1 MKFIENQEK
10 LDYRSIFANRI
21 LKLIYEK
28 HSGDLDK
35 AIIEAEPFFKD
46 FEEIIRNIYE
56 LINSEIPLYHYYE
69 LLKYGFENFDI
80 TEEEYQKDLE
90 ITKKACK
97 LYYDKTN

>member
-1 MKFIENQEK
+1 MKFIENQEE

-35 AIIEAEPFFKD
+35 AIIEAESFFND
-46 FEEIIRNIYE
+46 FQEIIDNIYE
-56 LINSEIPLYHYYE
+56 LIDTEIPLYHYYQ
-69 LLKYGFENFDI
+69 LLKYGFENWSI
-80 TEEEYQKDLE
+80 TEEEYKTQIEL
-90 ITKKACK
+90 TKKACK